1 MRKLAAQIR
10 NNLDML
16 AAEYSKRLKA
26 IPGYTEM
33 SDSLRRESAR
43 NTWLVIAAGLE
54 AGDAEMF
61 TQFVQTIAN
70 ERIAQGFQID
80 SVHQALTCLID
91 ILEPG
96 LSDVTTA
103 NFLWRTMVQ
112 VHVALSQVALSQVRT
127 VEQQF
132 RYLADNLAVGI
143 FIHRSGILRYAGREG
158 ARLLGYD
165 GPEELIGRLIFDF
178 VHPDDRER
186 VAAIARRRVEGEAVP
201 DQYEARLL
209 KRDGSV
215 IDVELYSTLTE
226 YEGQVATQGVFVD
239 LTSRKREEQ
248 AVRQSQ
254 ESLQMIIDSMPFGVM
269 ITGRDKR
276 IRQANQSALASMG
289 YESESLVIGR
299 MCHETMCPAEADKC
313 PILDLGQRLD
323 RSERVLVTRDGSEIP
338 ILKSAVPMTLEG
350 EEMLL
355 EAFVDVTE
363 QKRLEQQIQESLERR
378 GRQVQTTTEVAQEIS
393 AAPDLDELYQNVVTL
408 VKERFGYYHAQLFL
422 LNDEGDKLVTVAGYG
437 EVGRQMVQRQHSI
450 LLGEGVVGR
459 AAAGGRP
466 MLSSDVSRDPDWLY
480 HPLLPDTKGELAVPI
495 VLQRPREPGQAPLDR
510 SGNGSGDAP
519 RGRVLGVLDVQSN
532 TTGALTGDD
541 RILLEGLCGQIAI
554 AIESTR
560 LRQETDEYLKE
571 LERLTRIMSREG
583 WEAFRHRA
591 GSVGYLFSES
601 AVVPA
606 VDFWAPEVGAAAE
619 RREFTVQASE
629 DHSLAVAPLNVRGG
643 ELIGVLGVQDDPE
656 HPLSQEDMVLIE
668 SVSEQVAQALEGARL
683 LDEEQRARTLLG
695 MRVEEL
701 DCLNDI
707 GRRIDQA
714 PPVNELLL
722 WVAERI
728 PSAMQFPNLCRVAI
742 EFQDKLVGAP
752 EAATLPHHL
761 EQSLRVGGE
770 SAGKVWIAYTERR
783 EFLDEE
789 RVLLD
794 DIARRVGG
802 YIENRR
808 LLQET
813 RLRAQQLEAINE
825 VGRTISSV
833 LDLETLL
840 RQIVDTIKERFGY
853 YFVGIMLLE
862 GEKLVFRDG
871 SAVGESGIRLEPGG
885 RSMDLNRESG
895 LVVEAAQAGQPM
907 LSGDVL
913 NDPRYSPVEEM
924 PDTRSE
930 LGVPIMVRGRVI
942 GVLDVQSDEP
952 FAYTQ
957 EDVTLVQSLAN
968 QAGVAIENARL
979 FEQTQRRLQ
988 ELTMLFDV
996 SQALSSAPLRYQE
1009 IANIVA
1015 QQFVRVMEV
1024 PVASVS
1030 LVEPGQDALQMLAD
1044 AYADA
1049 AEQDVRRREE
1059 GKLLGLAEYPDTAR
1073 AMATLQPLVVQA
1085 SDPDADRAELDYMRE
1100 VGSVTLAIIPL
1111 AVKGQ
1116 AIGVVK
1122 LESRDRERD
1131 YSAQELTLAVT
1142 LANQAAVSLENARLL
1157 IETQVRAEEQA
1168 ILNETARALAA
1179 SQDVDSVLSEAYRGV
1194 SRLLDASNFYVMLYD
1209 PKDNEAMLAMQV
1221 VDGQAE
1227 WPRTIQPIERLGL
1240 TERLVTTRQPL
1251 LIPDRVGEYVERLG
1265 LSTGPLSRG
1274 RVSAA
1279 WLGVPMQIRDQVL
1292 GTMVVLSYTTP
1303 RAYDSYS
1310 QELLSAVA
1318 NQAALALENVRL
1330 LERTQDALAEV
1341 QAVHQSYLRQAWQ
1354 QHLRQREMLARSGF
1368 LHDQLESEHPEDAE
1382 VVTDLWRPEME
1393 RAVATGAAV
1402 SMRDGDGDK
1411 ERTALAAPIT
1421 LRGQTLGVIGVEE
1434 PVGDR
1439 QWTADEIALV
1449 ESVSEQ
1455 LAQALESAR
1464 LFADTQRSAERE
1476 RLIGEITAKIR
1487 ASTDMK
1493 AILETTAAELG
1504 QVLGTSRAMI
1514 RLTTGQPEPGHQ
1526 APPSRPVQSP
1536 TDDQRQARDEQGVT
1550 L

>member
-16 AAEYSKRLKA
+16 AGEYNRRLKD
-26 IPGYTEM
+26 ISGYSEM
-33 SDSLRRESAR
+33 PDPLRLESAR

-61 TQFVQTIAN
+61 TQFVQTIAK
-70 ERIAQGFQID
+70 ERIAQGFEVD
-80 SVHQALTCLID
+80 SVQRALTCLID

-112 VHVALSQVALSQVRT
+112 VHVALSQVTLSQVRT

-165 GPEELIGRLIFDF
+165 SPEELIGRLIFDF
-178 VHPDDRER
+178 VHPEDRER
-186 VAAIARRRVEGEAVP
+186 VAAIARRRVEGKAVP

-209 KRDGSV
+209 KKDGSV

-239 LTSRKREEQ
+239 VTARKSEDQE
-248 AVRQSQ
+248 VRQSQ
-254 ESLQMIIDSMPFGVM
+254 ESLQVIIDSMPFGVM

-276 IRQANQSALASMG
+276 IRRANQSALASMG
-289 YESESLVIGR
+289 YESEALVIGR
-299 MCHETMCPAEADKC
+299 MCHETMCPADADRC

-323 RSERVLVTRDGSEIP
+323 RSERVLLSRDGGEIP
-338 ILKSAVPMTLEG
+338 ILKSAVPVTLEG
-350 EEMLL
+350 EELLL

-378 GRQVQTTTEVAQEIS
+378 GRQVQTATEIAQEIA
-393 AAPDLDELYQNVVTL
+393 AAPDLGELYQKVVTL

-437 EVGRQMVQRQHSI
+437 QVGRQMVQRRHSI
-450 LLGEGVVGR
+450 QMEEGVVGR
-459 AAAGGRP
+459 AAAGEKP
-466 MLSSDVSRDPDWLY
+466 ILSSDVSRDPDWLY
-480 HPLLPDTKGELAVPI
+480 HPLLPNTKAELAVPI
-495 VLQRPREPGQAPLDR
+495 ILQRAREPGKASLTR
-510 SGNGSGDAP
+510 RGNGSGDAS

-532 TTGALTGDD
+532 RAGALTADD
-541 RILLEGLCGQIAI
+541 RILLEGLCGQIAV

-560 LRQETDEYLKE
+560 LRQETDEYLQE

-583 WEAFRHRA
+583 WETFRYRA
-591 GSVGYLFSES
+591 GSVGYLFNES
-601 AVVPA
+601 TVVPA
-606 VDFWAPEVGAAAE
+606 VDFWAPEVGAAAG
-619 RREFTVQASE
+619 RREFTMPTSE
-629 DHSLAVAPLNVRGG
+629 KHSMAVAPLNVRGG

-656 HPLSQEDMVLIE
+656 HPLSQEDMALIE
-668 SVSEQVAQALEGARL
+668 SVSEQVAQALESARQ
-683 LDEEQRARTLLG
+683 LDEEQRASTLLG
-695 MRVEEL
+695 MRVDEL

-707 GRRIDQA
+707 GRKLDEA
-714 PPVNELLL
+714 PPVAELLP
-722 WVAERI
+722 WVADRI
-728 PSAMQFPNLCRVAI
+728 PAAMQFPDLCRVAI
-742 EFQDKLVGAP
+742 EFQDKLYGAS
-752 EAATLPHHL
+752 EAARLSHHL
-761 EQSLRVGGE
+761 ERSLRIGGE
-770 SAGKVWIAYTERR
+770 SVGKLWIAYTERR
-783 EFLDEE
+783 EFLEEE
-789 RVLLD
+789 RALLG

-802 YIENRR
+802 YIENRH

-833 LDLETLL
+833 LDLEALL

-853 YFVGIMLLE
+853 YFVGIMLVE
-862 GEKLVFRDG
+862 GDEIIFRDG
-871 SAVGESGIRLEPGG
+871 STVGGGGIRLGPG
-885 RSMDLNRESG
+885 RQTMDLKRESS
-895 LVVEAAQAGQPM
+895 LVIEAARAGQPM

-930 LGVPIMVRGRVI
+930 LDVPIMVRGRVI
-942 GVLDVQSDEP
+942 GVLDVQSDQP

-996 SQALSSAPLRYQE
+996 SQALSSAPLQYQE
-1009 IANIVA
+1009 IANIIA
-1015 QQFVRVMEV
+1015 QQFVRVMGV
-1024 PVASVS
+1024 PVASVC
-1030 LVEPGQDALQMLAD
+1030 LVEPERETLRILAD
-1044 AYADA
+1044 ACAGA
-1049 AEQDVRRREE
+1049 TEQDVRRRDE
-1059 GKLLGLAEYPDTAR
+1059 GTTFSLVDYPDTAR

-1085 SDPDADRAELDYMRE
+1085 SDPDADRAELDYMRVCE
-1100 VGSVTLAIIPL
+1100 SSTLAIIPL

-1122 LESRDRERD
+1122 LEARDRERD
-1131 YSAQELTLAVT
+1131 YTAGDLTLAMT

-1157 IETQVRAEEQA
+1157 VETQVRAEEQA

-1179 SQDVDSVLSEAYRGV
+1179 AQDVDSVLSEAYRGV
-1194 SRLLDASNFYVMLYD
+1194 SRLVDASDFHVMLYD
-1209 PKDNEAMLAMQV
+1209 PEDNKAMLAMRV
-1221 VDGQAE
+1221 VDGQVE
-1227 WPRTIQPIERLGL
+1227 WPRTVQPVEQLGL
-1240 TERLVTTRQPL
+1240 IEHLVTTRQPL
-1251 LIPDRVGEYVERLG
+1251 LIPDRVSEYVGKLG
-1265 LSTGPLSRG
+1265 LSTGPLSPG
-1274 RVSAA
+1274 RVSAS

-1303 RAYDSYS
+1303 RAYDMYS

-1318 NQAALALENVRL
+1318 NQTALALENVRL
-1330 LERTQDALAEV
+1330 LESTQAALAEV
-1341 QAVHQSYLRQAWQ
+1341 QTTHRSYLRQAWQ
-1354 QHLRQREMLARSGF
+1354 QHLRQRDMLARSGF
-1368 LHDQLESEHPEDAE
+1368 LLDQFEPEHPADIVAAI
-1382 VVTDLWRPEME
+1382 DLWRPEME
-1393 RAVATGAAV
+1393 RAVATGMAV
-1402 SMRDGDGDK
+1402 SVRDSDGGK
-1411 ERTALAAPIT
+1411 ERAALAAPIT
-1421 LRGQTLGVIGVEE
+1421 LRGQILGVIGVEE
-1434 PVGDR
+1434 PAGNR
-1439 QWTADEIALV
+1439 QWTEDEVALV
-1449 ESVSEQ
+1449 QSVSEQ

-1464 LFADTQRSAERE
+1464 LFADTQRGAERE

-1504 QVLGTSRAMI
+1504 QVLGTSRALV
-1514 RLTTGQPEPGHQ
+1514 RLTTGQPGPGHQ
-1526 APPSRPVQSP
+1526 AQSP
-1536 TDDQRQARDEQGVT
+1536 GPSESTIDGQRKARNKEGDKF
-1550 L
+1550 